1 MTISVLGKRL
11 PFRMYRD
18 GRMTIDTG
26 KVVLVGHDLCDLKAK
41 AEEYVR
47 DDEKDKA

>member
-26 KVVLVGHDLCDLKAK
+26 RVVLIGYDLCDLKAK
-41 AEEYVR
+41 AEEYLH
-47 DDEKDKA
+47 DEEDKA